1 MNPSPT
7 DEPIATIDTV
17 GLATVQDA
25 GREGFTDVGVPRSGA
40 WHRGRH
46 RLAHAL
52 VHGTLDG
59 PHPTLEILGSD
70 VTLTIHQRQTLA
82 LVGPADLT
90 VDGHRAPHAVAVDV
104 SPATT
109 VTIHHRGPGPAY
121 VALSDW
127 QPRTILKSA
136 ATDSFSHL
144 GGPRGDGSPLSPGD
158 VLMGSARTQDDRV
171 GCFVRTEES
180 APSEIAVVAFDQDRA
195 EFLCAGAWQVDAC
208 ARSGL
213 RLSGPRI
220 PASDPIPSM
229 PVMPGAIQLLDDG
242 TVIVLGPD
250 GGLTGGYPVIGVIA
264 SAHLDFMADLIV
276 AATVAFTSISAPS
289 AIEAFTAREEWLARS
304 LVNPHDLP

>member
-1 MNPSPT
+1 MTSSPAFV
-7 DEPIATIDTV
+7 PVATIDAV

-25 GREGFTDVGVPRSGA
+25 GRGGFTDIGVPRSGA

-59 PHPTLEILGSD
+59 PHPTLEILSSAL
-70 VTLTIHQRQTLA
+70 TLTTHHRQTLA
-82 LVGPADLT
+82 LVGPADLS
-90 VDGHRAPHAVAVDV
+90 VDGHRAPLAVAVDV

-121 VALSDW
+121 VALSGW
-127 QPRTILKSA
+127 QPRTILGSA
-136 ATDSFSHL
+136 ATDSFSRL
-144 GGPRGDGSPLSPGD
+144 GGPKADGSPLSPGE
-158 VLMGSARTQDDRV
+158 VLMGSASSQDDRV
-171 GCFVRTEES
+171 GCFVRAEES
-180 APSEIAVVAFDQDRA
+180 APGDIAVVAFDQKKA
-195 EFLCAGAWQVDAC
+195 GLLCTGAWHVNEA

-213 RLSGPRI
+213 RLTGPHI
-220 PASDPIPSM
+220 PASAPIPSM
-229 PVMPGAIQLLDDG
+229 PVVPGAIQLLDDG

-276 AATVAFTSISAPS
+276 TATVAFTPISAPA
-289 AIEAFTAREEWLARS
+289 AIDAFNAREEWLATA

>member
-1 MNPSPT
+1 MTSSLA
-7 DEPIATIDTV
+7 DVPIATIDAV

-25 GREGFTDVGVPRSGA
+25 GREGFTDIGVPRSGA
-40 WHRGRH
+40 WNQGRH

-59 PHPTLEILGSD
+59 PHPTLEILGSEL
-70 VTLTIHQRQTLA
+70 TLTIHQRQTLA

-90 VDGHRAPHAVAVDV
+90 VGSHRAPHAVAVDV
-104 SPATT
+104 PPATT

-121 VALSDW
+121 VALSGW

-144 GGPRGDGSPLSPGD
+144 GGPRGDGSPLSPGE
-158 VLMGSARTQDDRV
+158 VLTGSASSQDDRV

-180 APSEIAVVAFDQDRA
+180 APGEIAVVAFDQNKV
-195 EFLCAGAWQVDAC
+195 ESLCAGAWQVDDC

-213 RLSGPRI
+213 RLSGPHI
-220 PASDPIPSM
+220 PASDPIQSM
-229 PVMPGAIQLLDDG
+229 PVAPGAIQLLDDG

-276 AATVAFTSISAPS
+276 TATVAFTSISAPS
-289 AIEAFTAREEWLARS
+289 AIEEFAAREEWLARA

>member
-1 MNPSPT
+1 MSPSPPST
-7 DEPIATIDTV
+7 LPACH
-17 GLATVQDA
+17 
-25 GREGFTDVGVPRSGA
+25 RSRCRSRGFTDVGVPRSGA
-40 WHRGRH
+40 WHRARH

-59 PHPTLEILGSD
+59 PHPTLEILASD

-158 VLMGSARTQDDRV
+158 VLMGSVRTQDDRV
-171 GCFVRTEES
+171 GCFVRTEEA
-180 APSEIAVVAFDQDRA
+180 APSEIAWWPSIKRKPNCCTRVPGR
-195 EFLCAGAWQVDAC
+195 
-208 ARSGL
+208 
-213 RLSGPRI
+213 
-220 PASDPIPSM
+220 SM
-229 PVMPGAIQLLDDG
+229 P
-242 TVIVLGPD
+242 
-250 GGLTGGYPVIGVIA
+250 
-264 SAHLDFMADLIV
+264 AHV
-276 AATVAFTSISAPS
+276 RGCV
-289 AIEAFTAREEWLARS
+289 
-304 LVNPHDLP
+304 

>member
-1 MNPSPT
+1 MNPSRA

-25 GREGFTDVGVPRSGA
+25 GREGLTNVGVPRSGA

-70 VTLTIHQRQTLA
+70 MTLTIHQRQTLA

-180 APSEIAVVAFDQDRA
+180 APSEIAVVAFDQEKA
-195 EFLCAGAWQVDAC
+195 ELLCAGAWQVDAC

-229 PVMPGAIQLLDDG
+229 PVMPGAIQILDDG

-276 AATVAFTSISAPS
+276 A
-289 AIEAFTAREEWLARS
+289 
-304 LVNPHDLP
+304 

>member
-1 MNPSPT
+1 MQVERDSPT
-7 DEPIATIDTV
+7 SASP
-17 GLATVQDA
+17 
-25 GREGFTDVGVPRSGA
+25 GRAHGIEHDIVSLTHSSTAPLTSLIQRWKSSFRRNAHHSPEANIGVA
-40 WHRGRH
+40 
-46 RLAHAL
+46 RL
-52 VHGTLDG
+52 
-59 PHPTLEILGSD
+59 
-70 VTLTIHQRQTLA
+70 QTL
-82 LVGPADLT
+82 
-90 VDGHRAPHAVAVDV
+90 DGHRAPHAVAVDV

-136 ATDSFSHL
+136 AADS
-144 GGPRGDGSPLSPGD
+144 SPTLVAQEMARHYLPMTCSCS
-158 VLMGSARTQDDRV
+158 VRTQDDRV
-171 GCFVRTEES
+171 ECFVRTEEA
-180 APSEIAVVAFDQDRA
+180 APSEIAVVAFVKRKPNSV
-195 EFLCAGAWQVDAC
+195 AGAWQVDAC

-213 RLSGPRI
+213 RLSGPGI

-276 AATVAFTSISAPS
+276 AATVAFTSISARS
-289 AIEAFTAREEWLARS
+289 AIEAFAVREDWLARS